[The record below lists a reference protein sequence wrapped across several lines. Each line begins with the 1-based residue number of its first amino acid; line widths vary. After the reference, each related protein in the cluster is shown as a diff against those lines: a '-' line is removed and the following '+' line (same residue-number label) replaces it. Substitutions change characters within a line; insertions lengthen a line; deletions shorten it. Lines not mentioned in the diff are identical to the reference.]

1 MAANPVVSAP
11 DLRFTTDTKS
21 EETIVQ
27 GAGKITA
34 ATAAVLESTM
44 RNLIPGAKRIV
55 LDLTGV
61 KYIDSVG
68 LLALVGIYMA
78 AKKANC
84 DLEIANPHLPASLLP
99 SEPPTSA
106 P

>member
-1 MAANPVVSAP
+1 MAANPVVPAL
-11 DLRFTTDTKS
+11 DLQFTTDAKS
-21 EETIVQ
+21 EGTIVQ

-34 ATAAVLESTM
+34 ATAALLESTM

-55 LDLTGV
+55 LDLTAV

-68 LLALVGIYMA
+68 LLTLVGIYMA
-78 AKKANC
+78 AKKAHC

-99 SEPPTSA
+99 SEPPTSE

>member
-1 MAANPVVSAP
+1 MAANPVVP
-11 DLRFTTDTKS
+11 TPQLQFITEEKS
-21 EETIVQ
+21 EETIVH
-27 GAGKITA
+27 GTGKITV
-34 ATAAVLESTM
+34 ATAALLESTM
-44 RNLIPGAKRIV
+44 RGLIHRAKRIV
-55 LDLTGV
+55 LDLTAV

-78 AKKANC
+78 AKRAHC

-99 SEPPTSA
+99 SEPPPSE